1 MGWLDGMTN
10 CPGEC
15 NIDSSSVSFSNFALK
30 DGKKGLTLFEYYIN
44 FLADAPTT
52 TTTTTTTTTQKT
64 TTTEKTTQTTEKTT
78 PTTQTTTTH
87 KSTANP
93 NCPGGDLAGCMALC
107 PEDDPVMFQNCV
119 KECISACS

>member
-30 DGKKGLTLFEYYIN
+30 DGKKRSKPLLEYYIN
-44 FLADAPTT
+44 FLADTPT

-64 TTTEKTTQTTEKTT
+64 TTTEKTTQTTEK
-78 PTTQTTTTH
+78 TTQTTTTH

>member
-1 MGWLDGMTN
+1 MGGWLDGMTN

-30 DGKKGLTLFEYYIN
+30 D
-44 FLADAPTT
+44 ADAPTT
-52 TTTTTTTTTQKT
+52 TTTTTTTTEQ
-64 TTTEKTTQTTEKTT
+64 TTQTTEKTT
-78 PTTQTTTTH
+78 QTTQTTTTH
-87 KSTANP
+87 KSTVNP